1 MIGFTNLLPGVL
13 RQKDLVTNFLAT
25 IKGKPLDATMGKQLK
40 DEIDGINSDLGGTKI
55 ITEGSGAATK
65 YYAQLGADTA
75 SKKLLGGKP
84 ILLGTATGD
93 RYAKWT
99 FDVKAKLSNYKSLTI
114 DNFMFVLESVR
125 LQAANTADAYLN
137 FTASY
142 NPETGI
148 ITETS
153 AVSCSSPANGT
164 STVKIYY
171 VP

>member
-1 MIGFTNLLPGVL
+1 MLC
-13 RQKDLVTNFLAT
+13 R
-25 IKGKPLDATMGKQLK
+25 
-40 DEIDGINSDLGGTKI
+40 INSDLGGTKI

-99 FDVKAKLSNYKSLTI
+99 FDTKSLLSNYKSLTI
-114 DNFMFVLESVR
+114 DNFMFALESVR
-125 LQAANTADAYLN
+125 MQAANTADANYN
-137 FTASY
+137 FSAAYDAS
-142 NPETGI
+142 TGI
-148 ITETS
+148 ISETS
-153 AVSCSSPANGT
+153 NISCSSPANGT

>member
-1 MIGFTNLLPGVL
+1 M
-13 RQKDLVTNFLAT
+13 
-25 IKGKPLDATMGKQLK
+25 
-40 DEIDGINSDLGGTKI
+40 KI
-55 ITEGSGAATK
+55 IPEGSGAATK
-65 YYAQLGADTA
+65 YYAQLGADAA

-84 ILLGTATGD
+84 ILLGTATGE

-114 DNFMFVLESVR
+114 DNFMFALESVR

-137 FTASY
+137 FSASY
-142 NPETGI
+142 NPDTGI

-153 AVSCSSPANGT
+153 TVSCGSPANGT